1 MRGAQVKEAPFTG
14 GSGGVMCDPGHHATG
29 GGYKINNGTGQVYQS
44 LPVFGVS
51 KEPRGWEIMATGSA
65 NGTVYVICVP
75 WG

>member
-1 MRGAQVKEAPFTG
+1 VRGAEVKEAPIIG
-14 GSGGVMCDPGHHATG
+14 GSGAAMCDPGQSATG
-29 GGYKINNGTGQVYQS
+29 GGYKINNGAGHAYQS

-51 KEPRGWEIMATGSA
+51 KDPRGWEVRTTNSA